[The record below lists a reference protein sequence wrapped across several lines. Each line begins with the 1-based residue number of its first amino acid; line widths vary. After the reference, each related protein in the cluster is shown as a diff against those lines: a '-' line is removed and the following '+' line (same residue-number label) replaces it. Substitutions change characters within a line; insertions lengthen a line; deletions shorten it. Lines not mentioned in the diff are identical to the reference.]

1 MDNKIIIEELNK
13 RFFDEADFI
22 YLYNK
27 YGRLETKLGLTLD
40 KIEEIINDFFEKRL
54 DTP

>member
-22 YLYNK
+22 YVDE
-27 YGRLETKLGLTLD
+27 YGREGYTLGLTLNQ
-40 KIEEIINDFFEKRL
+40 IEEIVKDFFKEN
-54 DTP
+54 T